1 MFCIT
6 DFLQHLDSDFNAGGN
21 FRDSFCSNAS
31 TDAGVEVSFALEKA
45 RMSMEP
51 RRAQEQD
58 KMKGSQILAVED
70 IRKL

>member
-1 MFCIT
+1 MRAVTSEI
-6 DFLQHLDSDFNAGGN
+6 LSAAMPARML
-21 FRDSFCSNAS
+21 
-31 TDAGVEVSFALEKA
+31 EVSFALEKA

-58 KMKGSQILAVED
+58 KMKGSQMLAVED